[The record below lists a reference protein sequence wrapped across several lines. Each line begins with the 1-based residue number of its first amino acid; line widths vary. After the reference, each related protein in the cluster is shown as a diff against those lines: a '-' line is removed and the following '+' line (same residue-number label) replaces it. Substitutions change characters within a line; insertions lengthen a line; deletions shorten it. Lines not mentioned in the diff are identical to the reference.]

1 MEELPSEIASL
12 HNYFII
18 PFCFQSGSQWRRMV
32 TKEENVGAK
41 YSGGILKTGIFWK
54 VRGMECSTPTDR
66 LA

>member
-18 PFCFQSGSQWRRMV
+18 PFCFQSGSQWRMV
-32 TKEENVGAK
+32 TKEENVDAK
-41 YSGGILKTGIFWK
+41 YSGSILKTGIFWK